1 MQRAVEKRSGQAEP
15 AGQRTVPTPRTCRHT
30 PTTSGAAAAQ
40 SLLGPELQH
49 RLTLVTNFEYVASGR
64 DYAKED
70 LWLAAA
76 LRARGFTVATVHP
89 NDLCERDYDASE
101 HVLFRNT
108 G

>member
-1 MQRAVEKRSGQAEP
+1 MAHTASTAPQLRAP
-15 AGQRTVPTPRTCRHT
+15 CWPTLPPREMCR
-30 PTTSGAAAAQ
+30 PTSAAAAA
-40 SLLGPELQH
+40 

-89 NDLCERDYDASE
+89 NDLSE
-101 HVLFRNT
+101 KGEAT
-108 G
+108 

>member
-1 MQRAVEKRSGQAEP
+1 MQRAVEKRS
-15 AGQRTVPTPRTCRHT
+15 RHT
-30 PTTSGAAAAQ
+30 PTSGAAAAQ
-40 SLLGPELQH
+40 SVLGPELQH

>member
-1 MQRAVEKRSGQAEP
+1 MAHTASTAPQLRVPVLADP
-15 AGQRTVPTPRTCRHT
+15 AAAGEMCRPT
-30 PTTSGAAAAQ
+30 SAAAAA
-40 SLLGPELQH
+40 

-89 NDLCERDYDASE
+89 NDLSE
-101 HVLFRNT
+101 KGEVT
-108 G
+108 